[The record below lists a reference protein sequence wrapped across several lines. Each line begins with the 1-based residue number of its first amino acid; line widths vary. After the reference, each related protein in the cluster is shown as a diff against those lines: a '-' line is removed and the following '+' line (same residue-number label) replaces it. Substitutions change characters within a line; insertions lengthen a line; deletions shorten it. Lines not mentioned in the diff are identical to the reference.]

1 MARTRKY
8 RYRRNYYFRRY
19 RQVASRNYFK
29 VKIEYY
35 DKIQFG
41 QNGNP
46 ARPIF
51 LGPQVG
57 PDYPSASII
66 TLTRIFQQ
74 YQNGTTL
81 ANLFTYWRPLGLS
94 VEVMPESDVGKVIT
108 NEIPTYVCFRAGSN
122 DAVTLREMKAI
133 NQNILLDSRN
143 RQRRYWKLFGMYG
156 DWWNSG
162 AIMSGGISVNA
173 ETDGENGS
181 QPSWKI
187 RVNLYVIYKQSK
199 A

>member
-66 TLTRIFQQ
+66 TLTDIPPDIIAPEFHQSPYIPNNFQYLLCLFLESNNIF
-74 YQNGTTL
+74 
-81 ANLFTYWRPLGLS
+81 
-94 VEVMPESDVGKVIT
+94 
-108 NEIPTYVCFRAGSN
+108 
-122 DAVTLREMKAI
+122 
-133 NQNILLDSRN
+133 
-143 RQRRYWKLFGMYG
+143 
-156 DWWNSG
+156 
-162 AIMSGGISVNA
+162 
-173 ETDGENGS
+173 
-181 QPSWKI
+181 
-187 RVNLYVIYKQSK
+187 
-199 A
+199 